1 MVSWI
6 LQPFLP
12 AVATI
17 VKYLDSFSFLG
28 TKSYFLEIPHLNDF
42 LLSYSF
48 GLELTLLKVN
58 NTSYIIISCVI
69 IVLLLVFKFST

>member
-12 AVATI
+12 AVTAI
-17 VKYLDSFSFLG
+17 VKTLDSFSFLG
-28 TKSYFLEIPHLNDF
+28 TKTYFLEIPHLNDF
-42 LLSYSF
+42 LLTYSF

-58 NTSYIIISCVI
+58 NTSYIIFSCVI
-69 IVLLLVFKFST
+69 IALLLVFKFST